1 MKDDRHIKNVLA
13 IRQNNSII
21 GNKVKILINSQ
32 KSPSKKLQ
40 SVLNKL
46 RLKQALT
53 SADIKYLVK
62 ASARKKFS

>member
-13 IRQNNSII
+13 TRQNNSII